1 MQRNISFNISMSCCK
16 PRRKPE
22 QNRIDGGIKMKNE
35 FVEENQGPIYD
46 YEDCA
51 NMIQEKTGLPMETI
65 ADVLNAEIDYMK
77 SIGIIDEDEDA
88 YFQA

>member
-1 MQRNISFNISMSCCK
+1 MN
-16 PRRKPE
+16 
-22 QNRIDGGIKMKNE
+22 NE
-35 FVEENQGPIYD
+35 FIEENQEPVYD

-51 NMIQEKTGLPMETI
+51 NMIQEITGLSREII

-77 SIGIIDEDEDA
+77 SIGIIDEDEDT

>member
-1 MQRNISFNISMSCCK
+1 MS
-16 PRRKPE
+16 
-22 QNRIDGGIKMKNE
+22 NE
-35 FVEENQGPIYD
+35 FVEQNREPIYD

-51 NMIQEKTGLPMETI
+51 NMIQEKTGLSREVI

>member
-1 MQRNISFNISMSCCK
+1 MN
-16 PRRKPE
+16 
-22 QNRIDGGIKMKNE
+22 NE
-35 FVEENQGPIYD
+35 FIEENQEPVYD

-51 NMIQEKTGLPMETI
+51 NIIQEITGLSREII

-77 SIGIIDEDEDA
+77 SIGIIDEDEDT

>member
-1 MQRNISFNISMSCCK
+1 MLVKGHRLISI
-16 PRRKPE
+16 
-22 QNRIDGGIKMKNE
+22 NRENKIMEEWKMNYE
-35 FVEENQGPIYD
+35 FVEENQEPIYD

-51 NMIQEKTGLPMETI
+51 NMIQEKTGLSREII

>member
-1 MQRNISFNISMSCCK
+1 MN
-16 PRRKPE
+16 
-22 QNRIDGGIKMKNE
+22 NE
-35 FVEENQGPIYD
+35 FVEGNQEPIYD

-51 NMIQEKTGLPMETI
+51 NMIQERTGLSREII

>member
-1 MQRNISFNISMSCCK
+1 MEEENMER
-16 PRRKPE
+16 
-22 QNRIDGGIKMKNE
+22 E
-35 FVEENQGPIYD
+35 FVEENQEPIYN

-51 NMIQEKTGLPMETI
+51 NMIQERTGLSREII

-88 YFQA
+88 YFQV

>member
-1 MQRNISFNISMSCCK
+1 MN
-16 PRRKPE
+16 
-22 QNRIDGGIKMKNE
+22 NE
-35 FVEENQGPIYD
+35 FFEENQEPIYD

-51 NMIQEKTGLPMETI
+51 NMIQEKTGLSRKII

-77 SIGIIDEDEDA
+77 SIGIIHEDEEA

>member
-1 MQRNISFNISMSCCK
+1 M
-16 PRRKPE
+16 E
-22 QNRIDGGIKMKNE
+22 EWKMNNE
-35 FVEENQGPIYD
+35 FVEQNQGPIYD

-51 NMIQEKTGLPMETI
+51 NMIQDRTGLSREII

>member
-1 MQRNISFNISMSCCK
+1 MN
-16 PRRKPE
+16 
-22 QNRIDGGIKMKNE
+22 NE
-35 FVEENQGPIYD
+35 FVEENQEPVYD

-51 NMIQEKTGLPMETI
+51 NMIKGKTGLSRKVI

-77 SIGIIDEDEDA
+77 SIGIIDEDEDV

>member
-1 MQRNISFNISMSCCK
+1 MN
-16 PRRKPE
+16 
-22 QNRIDGGIKMKNE
+22 NE
-35 FVEENQGPIYD
+35 FVEQNHEPIYNN
-46 YEDCA
+46 EDCA
-51 NMIQEKTGLPMETI
+51 NMIQEKTGLSREVI

>member
-1 MQRNISFNISMSCCK
+1 M
-16 PRRKPE
+16 E
-22 QNRIDGGIKMKNE
+22 EWKMNYE
-35 FVEENQGPIYD
+35 FVEENQEPIYD

-51 NMIQEKTGLPMETI
+51 NMIQEKTGLSREII

>member
-1 MQRNISFNISMSCCK
+1 M
-16 PRRKPE
+16 E
-22 QNRIDGGIKMKNE
+22 EWKMNYE
-35 FVEENQGPIYD
+35 FVEENQEPIYD

-51 NMIQEKTGLPMETI
+51 NMIQEKTGLSRKLI

-77 SIGIIDEDEDA
+77 SIGIIDEDEEA

>member
-1 MQRNISFNISMSCCK
+1 MER
-16 PRRKPE
+16 
-22 QNRIDGGIKMKNE
+22 E

-46 YEDCA
+46 YEECA
-51 NMIQEKTGLPMETI
+51 NMIEEKTGLSRKII